1 MFKKLFLVASFLCL
15 IAVASPLNVR
25 ADNDNTDVN
34 NFELEP
40 VNTVTRTAYMVKT
53 QKEDTVIRQE
63 PQEDSS
69 EVASVAKDTVYEVLE
84 NVDDSWAKVEAD
96 GQQGYIN
103 TMDDAIV
110 YESVVRDVDKESELR
125 QDVVANALS
134 FVGGEYVW
142 GGEDPFSGVDCSGF
156 TAYIMEDTAGVNL
169 THSSQVQAGEG
180 REVSEEEL
188 KPGDLVFYG
197 NEGIHHVAIYA
208 GHDKIVHASSSTTGI
223 ILSDMHNGREPVKYV
238 SVLDNLQAD

>member
-1 MFKKLFLVASFLCL
+1 M
-15 IAVASPLNVR
+15 
-25 ADNDNTDVN
+25 
-34 NFELEP
+34 
-40 VNTVTRTAYMVKT
+40 
-53 QKEDTVIRQE
+53 
-63 PQEDSS
+63 
-69 EVASVAKDTVYEVLE
+69 
-84 NVDDSWAKVEAD
+84 
-96 GQQGYIN
+96 
-103 TMDDAIV
+103 
-110 YESVVRDVDKESELR
+110 
-125 QDVVANALS
+125 ANALS